1 MTKEDAKN
9 QLYSTIC
16 SSLVT
21 KNEYDVDDA
30 DTVLGFGPVWEL
42 ISVNP
47 LSSQSL
53 TGKAIVIVPIRSGMG
68 YGTIDKRLNVS
79 KFSPDFA
86 LITNHLSKIYLDLI
100 GKGLS
105 YHICE
110 YKTLKDC
117 LDMNASVYAHDSIT
131 NILLPRVQMDVT
143 IKPYHHPNNT
153 TTIRSIFGAE
163 LISTDVHLSTQDRFD
178 WLEVNR
184 KTVNANLMKFT
195 RTIDSAGHDV
205 ICHKV
210 ILTTDGDGSILYQIE
225 NVSLQ
230 PDGSPGE
237 VSECDVN
244 PEEQVPA
251 TNMSNDTP
259 SIMQYI
265 VEVIISSKD
274 HPTIHTETAVVAPD
288 EESAKRL
295 AEMMFEPY
303 LDKSV
308 GYNLITIAKRIQ
320 KYTFSSEMKL

>member
-1 MTKEDAKN
+1 MTKEEAKN

-21 KNEYDVDDA
+21 KNEYDVV
-30 DTVLGFGPVWEL
+30 TVLGFGPVWEL

-53 TGKAIVIVPIRSGMG
+53 TGKAIVIVPIRSGMEH
-68 YGTIDKRLNVS
+68 GTIDKRLNVS

-86 LITNHLSKIYLDLI
+86 LITKHLSKIYLDLI

-105 YHICE
+105 YHICG

-117 LDMNASVYAHDSIT
+117 LDMNASIYAHDSIT
-131 NILLPRVQMDVT
+131 NILLPRVQMDVI
-143 IKPYHHPNNT
+143 IKPYHHSNNT

-163 LISTDVHLSTQDRFD
+163 LISTDVHLSTQDRLD
-178 WLEVNR
+178 WLDVNYE
-184 KTVNANLMKFT
+184 TVNANLMKFT
-195 RTIDSAGHDV
+195 RTTDSAGRDV
-205 ICHKV
+205 ILYKV
-210 ILTTDGDGSILYQIE
+210 NVNIAGDGSILNEIGE

-230 PDGSPGE
+230 PDDSPGE

-244 PEEQVPA
+244 PEEQVPE
-251 TNMSNDTP
+251 TNVSNDTP

-274 HPTIHTETAVVAPD
+274 HPTIHTEIAVVAPD

>member
-21 KNEYDVDDA
+21 KNEYDVD
-30 DTVLGFGPVWEL
+30 TVLGFGPVWEL

-47 LSSQSL
+47 LSSQPL
-53 TGKAIVIVPIRSGMG
+53 TGKAIVIVPIQSGME
-68 YGTIDKRLNVS
+68 YGTIDKRLDVGM
-79 KFSPDFA
+79 FGPDFA
-86 LITNHLSKIYLDLI
+86 LITRHLSKIYLDLI
-100 GKGLS
+100 GKGQS

-117 LDMNASVYAHDSIT
+117 LDMNASIYAHDSIT
-131 NILLPRVQMDVT
+131 NVLLPRVQMDVN
-143 IKPYHHPNNT
+143 IKPYHHSDNT

-163 LISTDVHLSTQDRFD
+163 LISTDVHLSTQDQLD
-178 WLEVNR
+178 WLDVNYE
-184 KTVNANLMKFT
+184 TVNINLMKFT
-195 RTIDSAGHDV
+195 RTTDSAGRDV
-205 ICHKV
+205 ILYKV
-210 ILTTDGDGSILYQIE
+210 NVNMADDGRISYEIGE
-225 NVSLQ
+225 NTSLQ
-230 PDGSPGE
+230 PDDSPGE
-237 VSECDVN
+237 VSECDATL
-244 PEEQVPA
+244 EEQVPA
-251 TNMSNDTP
+251 TNVSNDTP

-265 VEVIISSKD
+265 IEVIISSKN

-308 GYNLITIAKRIQ
+308 DYNLITIAKRIQ

>member
-1 MTKEDAKN
+1 
-9 QLYSTIC
+9 
-16 SSLVT
+16 
-21 KNEYDVDDA
+21 
-30 DTVLGFGPVWEL
+30 
-42 ISVNP
+42 
-47 LSSQSL
+47 
-53 TGKAIVIVPIRSGMG
+53 
-68 YGTIDKRLNVS
+68 
-79 KFSPDFA
+79 
-86 LITNHLSKIYLDLI
+86 
-100 GKGLS
+100 
-105 YHICE
+105 
-110 YKTLKDC
+110 
-117 LDMNASVYAHDSIT
+117 
-131 NILLPRVQMDVT
+131 
-143 IKPYHHPNNT
+143 
-153 TTIRSIFGAE
+153 
-163 LISTDVHLSTQDRFD
+163 
-178 WLEVNR
+178 
-184 KTVNANLMKFT
+184 MKFT
-195 RTIDSAGHDV
+195 RTTDLAGRDV
-205 ICHKV
+205 ILYKV

-230 PDGSPGE
+230 LDGSPGE

-274 HPTIHTETAVVAPD
+274 HPTIHTETAIVAPD

>member
-21 KNEYDVDDA
+21 KNEYDVDA
-30 DTVLGFGPVWEL
+30 VLGFGPVWEL

-47 LSSQSL
+47 LSSQPLS
-53 TGKAIVIVPIRSGMG
+53 GKAIVIVPIQSGMEHG
-68 YGTIDKRLNVS
+68 AIDKRLNVG
-79 KFSPDFA
+79 KFGPDFA

-100 GKGLS
+100 GEVKS

-117 LDMNASVYAHDSIT
+117 LDMNASIYAHDSIT
-131 NILLPRVQMDVT
+131 NILLPRVQMDVS
-143 IKPYHHPNNT
+143 IKHHHHSDNT

-163 LISTDVHLSTQDRFD
+163 LISTDVHLSTRDQLD
-178 WLEVNR
+178 WLDVNYA
-184 KTVNANLMKFT
+184 TVNVNLMKFT
-195 RTIDSAGHDV
+195 RMTDSAGRDV
-205 ICHKV
+205 ILYKV
-210 ILTTDGDGSILYQIE
+210 NVNTAGDGSTLNEIGE
-225 NVSLQ
+225 NASLQ
-230 PDGSPGE
+230 PDDSPGE
-237 VSECDVN
+237 VSECDAN

-251 TNMSNDTP
+251 TNVSDDTP

-274 HPTIHTETAVVAPD
+274 HPTIHTETAVVASD

-295 AEMMFEPY
+295 VEMMFEPY
-303 LDKSV
+303 LDKSI
-308 GYNLITIAKRIQ
+308 GYSLITIAKRIQ

>member
-21 KNEYDVDDA
+21 KSEYDV
-30 DTVLGFGPVWEL
+30 DTVLGFGPVWEF

-47 LSSQSL
+47 PFSRSL
-53 TGKAIVIVPIRSGMG
+53 AEKAIVIVPIQSGMEH
-68 YGTIDKRLNVS
+68 GTIDKRLDVG
-79 KFSPDFA
+79 KFGLNFG
-86 LITNHLSKIYLDLI
+86 LITKHLSRIYLDLI
-100 GKGLS
+100 GKVES
-105 YHICE
+105 FHICE

-117 LDMNASVYAHDSIT
+117 LDMNVNNYVHDSIT
-131 NILLPRVQMDVT
+131 SITLPRVQMDVAA
-143 IKPYHHPNNT
+143 KPSSHLNIT
-153 TTIRSIFGAE
+153 ATIRSIFAAE
-163 LISTDVHLSTQDRFD
+163 LISTDAHLSTQDRFD

-184 KTVNANLMKFT
+184 KTVNLNLMKFT

-210 ILTTDGDGSILYQIE
+210 IVTTDGDGSILNEMAE
-225 NVSLQ
+225 NVSLH
-230 PDGSPGE
+230 PDDSPGE

-308 GYNLITIAKRIQ
+308 GYNLITITKRVQ

>member
-21 KNEYDVDDA
+21 KNEYDVDA
-30 DTVLGFGPVWEL
+30 VLGFGPVWEL
-42 ISVNP
+42 TSVNP
-47 LSSQSL
+47 LSSHPLS
-53 TGKAIVIVPIRSGMG
+53 GKAIVIVPIQSEMEHGA
-68 YGTIDKRLNVS
+68 IDKRLGVG
-79 KFSPDFA
+79 KFGPDFA
-86 LITNHLSKIYLDLI
+86 LITNHLSEIYLDLI
-100 GKGLS
+100 GEVKS

-117 LDMNASVYAHDSIT
+117 LDMNVRTYAHDSIT
-131 NILLPRVQMDVT
+131 NVLLPRVQMDVN
-143 IKPYHHPNNT
+143 IKPYHHSDNT

-163 LISTDVHLSTQDRFD
+163 LISTDVHLSTQDQLD
-178 WLEVNR
+178 WLDVNY
-184 KTVNANLMKFT
+184 KTVNINLMKFT
-195 RTIDSAGHDV
+195 RTTDSAGRDV
-205 ICHKV
+205 ILHKV
-210 ILTTDGDGSILYQIE
+210 NITTAGDGSVLYEIVK

-230 PDGSPGE
+230 PDDSPGE
-237 VSECDVN
+237 VSECDAN
-244 PEEQVPA
+244 PEEQAPA
-251 TNMSNDTP
+251 TNVSNDTP

-295 AEMMFEPY
+295 TEMMFEPY

-308 GYNLITIAKRIQ
+308 GYSLITIAKRIQ
-320 KYTFSSEMKL
+320 KYTFSSEMRL

>member
-16 SSLVT
+16 SSLIT
-21 KNEYDVDDA
+21 KNEYDV

-47 LSSQSL
+47 LSPRPLS
-53 TGKAIVIVPIRSGMG
+53 GKAIVIVPIQSGMEH
-68 YGTIDKRLNVS
+68 GTIDKRLNVN
-79 KFSPDFA
+79 KFNPDFA

-100 GKGLS
+100 GGAKS

-117 LDMNASVYAHDSIT
+117 LDMNANIYAHDSIT
-131 NILLPRVQMDVT
+131 NVLLPRVQMDVN
-143 IKPYHHPNNT
+143 IKPYHHSNDT

-163 LISTDVHLSTQDRFD
+163 LISTDVHLSTQDQFN
-178 WLEVNR
+178 WLDVNYE
-184 KTVNANLMKFT
+184 TVNINLMKFT
-195 RTIDSAGHDV
+195 RTTDSAGHN
-205 ICHKV
+205 V
-210 ILTTDGDGSILYQIE
+210 ILYKVNVNMADDGRISYEIGE
-225 NVSLQ
+225 NASLQ
-230 PDGSPGE
+230 PDDSSGE
-237 VSECDVN
+237 VSECDAN

-251 TNMSNDTP
+251 TNVSNDTP

-265 VEVIISSKD
+265 VEIIISSKD

-308 GYNLITIAKRIQ
+308 DYNLITIAKRIQ

>member
-21 KNEYDVDDA
+21 KNEYDVDI
-30 DTVLGFGPVWEL
+30 VLGFGPVWEL

-53 TGKAIVIVPIRSGMG
+53 TGKVIVIVPIQSGIEH
-68 YGTIDKRLNVS
+68 GTIDKRLNVN
-79 KFSPDFA
+79 KFSPNFA
-86 LITNHLSKIYLDLI
+86 LITKHLSRIYLDLI
-100 GKGLS
+100 GRGQS

-117 LDMNASVYAHDSIT
+117 LDMNASIYAHDSIT
-131 NILLPRVQMDVT
+131 NILLPRVQMDVI
-143 IKPYHHPNNT
+143 IKPYHNSDNT

-163 LISTDVHLSTQDRFD
+163 LISTDIHLSTRDQLD
-178 WLEVNR
+178 WLDVNYG
-184 KTVNANLMKFT
+184 TVNVNLMKFT
-195 RTIDSAGHDV
+195 RTTDLAGRDV
-205 ICHKV
+205 ILYKV
-210 ILTTDGDGSILYQIE
+210 NVNTAGDGSILNEMVE
-225 NVSLQ
+225 NVSLH
-230 PDGSPGE
+230 PDDSPGE
-237 VSECDVN
+237 VSDCDVN